1 MPAVRIIVVTVVC
14 RTDLQAGFILRQGH
28 VPAKCRANR
37 KGANRAQNSHLKQR
51 NFLGLGDYNL
61 TLYTV

>member
-1 MPAVRIIVVTVVC
+1 VPAVRIIVVTVVC

-51 NFLGLGDYNL
+51 ISWG
-61 TLYTV
+61 